1 MNTIHILA
9 HTQTWE
15 CRYSKQASMSED
27 KSRLPIKVIYLM
39 EAMKELPVTAE
50 SIKVSKFR

>member
-15 CRYSKQASMSED
+15 CRYSKQTSMSED